1 MMTPEERA
9 LVTDIAD
16 KLLNLYVKRDDAV
29 AEGNLECVNRLQ
41 AEIQRVSAER
51 SQILRSVEEG

>member
-16 KLLNLYVKRDDAV
+16 KLIDLYVQRDHAV
-29 AEGNLECVNRLQ
+29 AEGNLESAARLQ
-41 AEIQRVSAER
+41 AEIQHVSAER
-51 SQILRSVEEG
+51 SQILHSVEDG